1 MKKLVIVGT
10 SLFAEVVWTYFKH
23 AGEYETVAFSAERE
37 YARRQPDFCGL
48 PVVEF
53 EELEKRFSPESCHLF
68 VAVGFRQL
76 NQIRARLFNA
86 AKAKGYT
93 CASYIHSSVVRWPE
107 TTFGENV
114 FIFEDNTIQPFVK
127 VRDDTIFWSGN
138 HIGHHS
144 TIGSHCFIT
153 SHVVISGNCSV
164 GDYSFVGVNATVRD
178 SIKIGAR
185 NIIGPGS
192 LILKDTKDGEV
203 FLPKGTEPRGLTSD
217 KVKL

>member
-10 SLFAEVVWTYFKH
+10 GLFGQVVWTYFRH
-23 AGEYETVAFSAERE
+23 GGEYETVAFAAERE
-37 YARRQPDFCGL
+37 YAQKQREFCGL

-53 EELEKRFSPESCHLF
+53 ETLEQRFPPEACHVF

-76 NQIRARLFNA
+76 NRIRARLFAA

-93 CASYIHSSVVRWPE
+93 CATYVHASVVRWPE

-114 FIFEDNTIQPFVK
+114 FVFEDNTLQPFVT
-127 VRDDTIFWSGN
+127 VGDDTILWSGN
-138 HIGHHS
+138 HVGHHS
-144 TIGSHCFIT
+144 TIGAHCFIT
-153 SHVVISGNCSV
+153 SHVVISGSCSV
-164 GDYSFVGVNATVRD
+164 GDYSFLGVNATLRD
-178 SIKIGAR
+178 GIRIGAR

-192 LILKDTKDGEV
+192 LILKDTADAAV
-203 FLPKGTEPRGLTSD
+203 YLPKGTEPRDLTSD